1 MKKTNYVLILIY
13 IVIIPFMPIF
23 FSLGDSNDKT
33 LENEL
38 KRNINEVVDLSDIT
52 ITGFEWKHGTKDTLG
67 VFKYIEIKNASRLGF
82 KNLKLNVYIY
92 DKDGTGYKFL
102 LPIKGEIGP
111 GIKKKFSLIRTPIL
125 QLTPETTDLVLRSA
139 ELVYEK
145 DNLKIKAANVIKIN
159 EFKYIVDN
167 TTSKIIQV
175 EELSYVNQSKSSF
188 KELIFSVNF
197 FDAKGALIKSVNF
210 KNKGMI
216 GPNETRIDKNFQ
228 IPGIDVDYFSDISLS
243 VFKGKLISDREYLGS
258 EENRG
263 SYQDSF
269 STYDTPLPS
278 QDLVINDFNVTNSV
292 RNTIGKVDIN
302 LSNTSRYQYKDIVV
316 SVQFVTSSGNTIT
329 SKKIKIN
336 DSIQAYTQK
345 TLSNN
350 EFGLIDN
357 EFDNFRLSILSATM
371 VDSVSQP
378 PKAAAVSNSRVLIN
392 RGMEDKEAPQLVKF
406 DANYE
411 LLILNSDINTLSSV
425 KVLNVSDKKIFN
437 PTFELILLGKGNE
450 VVGTI
455 LLNASGPINS
465 KKERTFRSI
474 EIANYDSY
482 DYENYTIKFVSGEKL
497 K

>member
-1 MKKTNYVLILIY
+1 
-13 IVIIPFMPIF
+13 
-23 FSLGDSNDKT
+23 
-33 LENEL
+33 
-38 KRNINEVVDLSDIT
+38 
-52 ITGFEWKHGTKDTLG
+52 
-67 VFKYIEIKNASRLGF
+67 
-82 KNLKLNVYIY
+82 
-92 DKDGTGYKFL
+92 
-102 LPIKGEIGP
+102 
-111 GIKKKFSLIRTPIL
+111 
-125 QLTPETTDLVLRSA
+125 
-139 ELVYEK
+139 
-145 DNLKIKAANVIKIN
+145 
-159 EFKYIVDN
+159 
-167 TTSKIIQV
+167 
-175 EELSYVNQSKSSF
+175 
-188 KELIFSVNF
+188 
-197 FDAKGALIKSVNF
+197 
-210 KNKGMI
+210 
-216 GPNETRIDKNFQ
+216 
-228 IPGIDVDYFSDISLS
+228 
-243 VFKGKLISDREYLGS
+243 
-258 EENRG
+258 
-263 SYQDSF
+263 
-269 STYDTPLPS
+269 
-278 QDLVINDFNVTNSV
+278 VINDFNVTNSV